1 MSIKIPAAAAAGAL
15 ISILVG
21 FYGIGEDNGI
31 EPPAGN
37 PGNWQKYKHTTIQ
50 LSDGSGT
57 QPFSCQMVLVI
68 INTTIQL
75 SDGSGTQPFSCKM
88 VLIIINTTIQL
99 SDGSVYNQHN
109 HSAVRWF
116 WL

>member
-50 LSDGSGT
+50 LSDGSGYN
-57 QPFSCQMVLVI
+57 QHSHSAVRWFW
-68 INTTIQL
+68 NTTIQL
-75 SDGSGTQPFSCKM
+75 SDGSG
-88 VLIIINTTIQL
+88 
-99 SDGSVYNQHN
+99 YNQHN